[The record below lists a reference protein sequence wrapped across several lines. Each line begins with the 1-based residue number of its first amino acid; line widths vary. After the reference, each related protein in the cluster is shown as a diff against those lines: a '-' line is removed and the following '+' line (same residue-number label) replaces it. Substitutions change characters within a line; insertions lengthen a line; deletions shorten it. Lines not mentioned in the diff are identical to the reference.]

1 MLKEYYLKNINNLNL
16 KYKTMADLMKK
27 LGSEKKSE
35 LQANFDNVYD
45 KYKEKAEAA
54 GFMGEIKF
62 INEGSTVSVYVILD
76 K

>member
-1 MLKEYYLKNINNLNL
+1 
-16 KYKTMADLMKK
+16 MADLMKK

-35 LQANFDNVYD
+35 LQANFDKIYD
-45 KYKEKAEAA
+45 KYKEKAELD

-62 INEGSTVSVYVILD
+62 VTEGNIVLVYVILE

>member
-1 MLKEYYLKNINNLNL
+1 MS
-16 KYKTMADLMKK
+16 DLMKK

-35 LQANFDNVYD
+35 LQANFDNIYD
-45 KYKEKAEAA
+45 KYKDKAELA

-62 INEGSTVSVYVILD
+62 VIEGNVVSVYVLLD

>member
-1 MLKEYYLKNINNLNL
+1 MS
-16 KYKTMADLMKK
+16 DLMKK

-35 LQANFDNVYD
+35 LQVNFDNIYD
-45 KYKEKAEAA
+45 KYKDRAELD

-62 INEGSTVSVYVILD
+62 IVESNIVSVYVLLD

>member
-1 MLKEYYLKNINNLNL
+1 
-16 KYKTMADLMKK
+16 MADLMKK

-35 LQANFDNVYD
+35 LQANFDSIYD
-45 KYKEKAEAA
+45 KYKEKAELA

-62 INEGSTVSVYVILD
+62 VTEGNIVLVYVILD

>member
-1 MLKEYYLKNINNLNL
+1 MS
-16 KYKTMADLMKK
+16 DLMKK

-35 LQANFDNVYD
+35 LQDNFDKIYD
-45 KYKEKAEAA
+45 KYKDKAELD

-62 INEGSTVSVYVILD
+62 VIEGSNVSVYVLLE

>member
-1 MLKEYYLKNINNLNL
+1 MS
-16 KYKTMADLMKK
+16 DLMKK

-35 LQANFDNVYD
+35 LQANFDAVYD
-45 KYKEKAEAA
+45 KYKEKAELA

-62 INEGSTVSVYVILD
+62 ITEGSTVSVYVILD

>member
-1 MLKEYYLKNINNLNL
+1 MS
-16 KYKTMADLMKK
+16 DLMKK

-35 LQANFDNVYD
+35 LQVNFDNIYD
-45 KYKEKAEAA
+45 KYKEKAEVA

-62 INEGSTVSVYVILD
+62 ITEGNIVSVYVLLD

>member
-1 MLKEYYLKNINNLNL
+1 
-16 KYKTMADLMKK
+16 MADLMKR

-35 LQANFDNVYD
+35 LQVNFDNVYD
-45 KYKEKAEAA
+45 KYKEKAELA

-62 INEGSTVSVYVILD
+62 ITEGNLVVVYVILD

>member
-1 MLKEYYLKNINNLNL
+1 MS
-16 KYKTMADLMKK
+16 DLMKK

-35 LQANFDNVYD
+35 LQTNFDEIYD
-45 KYKEKAEAA
+45 KYKEKAEDS

-62 INEGSTVSVYVILD
+62 IIEGNTVSVYVILD